1 MALSTTL
8 FIYRSTMNDK
18 ETLQAALKKLGVKF
32 KETEWKGDKVV
43 VIAHSVNFNFDRQG
57 HFKDVKVW
65 NDT

>member
-1 MALSTTL
+1 
-8 FIYRSTMNDK
+8 MNDK
-18 ETLQAALKKLGVKF
+18 ETLQAALKQIGVKF

-43 VIAHSVNFNFDRQG
+43 VIAHSVNFNFDTQG